1 MRFFS
6 SNAFLILLL
15 FKFRAGTQVADIYD
29 ILTKDGNQ
37 QKREGSQYV
46 VGLYKELPK
55 HAVTK
60 GAHIVSMK
68 NKYGSE
74 FTCMIPNSRDDSEEE
89 EEETEIEEVEKAYE
103 RIETDASPEEAA
115 TPEEAA
121 IPEEA
126 EEEQQI
132 VEEPVMLDKLTWLLR
147 NYEGSCL
154 QHDGGYW
161 KTKVCFQPIPHI
173 IQQHNQ
179 VKFNLGSLDGV
190 FDSEKFDHRKLKHVA
205 ALGDK
210 KHPPFLQLAFLDG
223 SDGRKSLVN
232 IRCARIYDRVKKMS
246 EPIELVYLFDLSIKS
261 VCGYDAYLMKEAP
274 ELQLSDPEVLT
285 TAEGSVEQIL
295 EETFSLL
302 PPKGSVKESCL
313 YYQPGWFT
321 FEICYQKQ
329 IQQYHVQH
337 QRNKGKAS
345 TQIVT
350 QHFSLGNWDGQPLV
364 MVEGSTP
371 DKSYAKAVYI
381 DGTQCDLTGK
391 PRMSTVH
398 YKCNKDIK
406 DTRVELFQEVETCVY
421 LFVIGTKSL
430 CEHSEFKSEPLNTKE
445 IICYLT
451 NSPPNIAKGK
461 KLETSDDISSE
472 DTSIP

>member
-1 MRFFS
+1 
-6 SNAFLILLL
+6 
-15 FKFRAGTQVADIYD
+15 
-29 ILTKDGNQ
+29 
-37 QKREGSQYV
+37 
-46 VGLYKELPK
+46 
-55 HAVTK
+55 
-60 GAHIVSMK
+60 
-68 NKYGSE
+68 
-74 FTCMIPNSRDDSEEE
+74 MIPNSRDDSEEE
-89 EEETEIEEVEKAYE
+89 EEETETEEVGIAYE
-103 RIETDASPEEAA
+103 RMETDASLEEAASPEEAL
-115 TPEEAA
+115 
-121 IPEEA
+121 
-126 EEEQQI
+126 EEQQI
-132 VEEPVMLDKLTWLLR
+132 VEEPVVLDKLTWLLR

-161 KTKVCFQPIPHI
+161 KTKVCFEPIPHI

-179 VKFNLGSLDGV
+179 ITFNLGSLDGV
-190 FDSEKFDHRKLKHVA
+190 YDSEKFDHRKLKHVA
-205 ALGDK
+205 AIGSK
-210 KHPPFLQLAFLDG
+210 KRPPFLQLAFLDG

-232 IRCARIYDRVKKMS
+232 IRCAHIYDRVKKMS

-261 VCGYDAYLMKEAP
+261 VCDYDAYLMRETP
-274 ELQLSDPEVLT
+274 ELQRPDPEVSS

-302 PPKGSVKESCL
+302 PPNGDKKSCL

-329 IQQYHVQH
+329 IQQYHVQL
-337 QRNKGKAS
+337 QRAKGKAL

-350 QHFSLGNWDGQPLV
+350 QQFSLGHWDGQPLV

-371 DKSYAKAVYI
+371 DKSYAKAIYI
-381 DGTQCDLTGK
+381 DGTECDLTGK

-430 CEHSEFKSEPLNTKE
+430 CEHAEFKSVPVNTKE

-451 NSPPNIAKGK
+451 NSPPNIAKEN
-461 KLETSDDISSE
+461 KLETSDDVSSE
-472 DTSIP
+472 DTFIP